1 MRLYK
6 SYVKTIIPNTKN
18 MKNLIAFILLFFI
31 VFFAGCEKEGLDGKS
46 YLVKID
52 NEPIGDNCTSGGYK
66 IMSGLDINE
75 NNVLDGDE
83 VQTTNY
89 LCHGNDG
96 LFGPEGLK
104 SLIRADEESKS
115 DNCKEG
121 GYRISTGI
129 DFNDNDTLDE
139 EEIQS
144 TQFICHGSNGV
155 DGSDGTNGLNSIIRI
170 DVEPRGDNCVE
181 GGYRVNSGIDINRN
195 NLLDDNEVDQ
205 ISYICNGFSSNEI
218 RLDFLHSND
227 LIVSSDNS
235 GYIGGAFIPK
245 FNINNYQGVDSIIFG
260 AYLDSKDASTTC
272 LLELYDQTNSLTIN
286 GSQISSNSQEFELV
300 TSTGN
305 LLNEFP
311 DETID
316 LTIKI
321 RTTVNGNYARCHS
334 VFLILYRH

>member
-1 MRLYK
+1 MRLNK
-6 SYVKTIIPNTKN
+6 SYDKTIILNTKN
-18 MKNLIAFILLFFI
+18 MKNPSALILFFFI
-31 VFFAGCEKEGLDGKS
+31 VFCAGCEKEGLDGKS
-46 YLVKID
+46 SLVKID
-52 NEPIGDNCTSGGYK
+52 IEPIGDNCTYGGYK

-83 VQTTNY
+83 IQTTNY
-89 LCHGNDG
+89 LCH
-96 LFGPEGLK
+96 
-104 SLIRADEESKS
+104 
-115 DNCKEG
+115 
-121 GYRISTGI
+121 
-129 DFNDNDTLDE
+129 
-139 EEIQS
+139 
-144 TQFICHGSNGV
+144 
-155 DGSDGTNGLNSIIRI
+155 GSDGTNGLNSLIRI

-205 ISYICNGFSSNEI
+205 VSYICNGFSSNEI

-245 FNINNYQGVDSIIFG
+245 FNINNYHGVDSIIFG
-260 AYLDSKDASTTC
+260 AYLDSKDESTTC
-272 LLELYDQTNSLTIN
+272 LLELYDKTNSLAIN

-311 DETID
+311 DQTID
-316 LTIKI
+316 LTIRI